1 MSNKDFIKT
10 NMNTENSLNQ
20 RKTVSKRV
28 DINILKSKIQKAESM
43 ELKKNILIVSFLI
56 IGLFCLGF
64 YLSL

>member
-1 MSNKDFIKT
+1 MSNKDVIKT

-28 DINILKSKIQKAESM
+28 DINILKSKIQKAESV
-43 ELKKNILIVSFLI
+43 ELRKNILIVSFLI
-56 IGLFCLGF
+56 IGLFCLGL

>member
-1 MSNKDFIKT
+1 MSNKDVIKT

-28 DINILKSKIQKAESM
+28 DINILKSKIQKAESV

>member
-28 DINILKSKIQKAESM
+28 DINILKSKIQKAESV

>member
-20 RKTVSKRV
+20 RKTASKRV
-28 DINILKSKIQKAESM
+28 DINILKSKIQKAESV